1 MIRLLLGIIFLLAF
15 NFTGFSQLTKDS
27 TKTQKIDTANI
38 ISTNN
43 YLIVDSV
50 ALARKSFIA
59 DSLTY
64 QYIKPN
70 PQRINP
76 YYNQL
81 VKDFFVT
88 DPFLLSSPKGIKV
101 INSNYGL
108 GLFIKKSPKLFIFIF
123 LFILVFFGV
132 VKVLFSKELSNIFK
146 AFYDN
151 RFLAQF
157 SKDDNYLFSWQF
169 LFLFIILSLT
179 VGLFI
184 SLILFKYFGNQSVI
198 QIETFLILTLASFT
212 FFFLKIVV
220 LKFFGHL
227 FLVQKLT
234 KDYINFICI
243 TLFNSIFLLFPII
256 LCLILLDTNHENYI
270 IEGFLLF
277 FLLVFSFQFVR
288 IAINVLLNYR
298 LSIFYL
304 ILYLCAL
311 EICPLILFA
320 KTINISL

>member
-1 MIRLLLGIIFLLAF
+1 MIRLLLGIIFFSAF
-15 NFTGFSQLTKDS
+15 NSSLFAQISRDS
-27 TKTQKIDTANI
+27 VRNLNIDTVVISNSNYKI
-38 ISTNN
+38 I
-43 YLIVDSV
+43 DSA
-50 ALARKSFIA
+50 ALARKAFIA

-64 QYIKPN
+64 QYLKPD
-70 PQRINP
+70 PKRINP

-101 INSNYGL
+101 VNNNYGL
-108 GLFIKKSPKLFIFIF
+108 GLYMKKSPKLFIFIF

-132 VKVLFSKELSNIFK
+132 VRVLFSKELSNIFR

-179 VGLFI
+179 IGLFI
-184 SLILFKYFGNQSVI
+184 STLLFKYNGNQSVV
-198 QIETFLILTLASFT
+198 QIETFLILTLVSFIFL
-212 FFFLKIVV
+212 FFKIFV
-220 LKFFGHL
+220 LKLIGSL
-227 FLVQKLT
+227 FLIQKLT

-256 LCLILLDTNHENYI
+256 LCLILLDTNRENYI
-270 IEGFLLF
+270 IESFLIFLL
-277 FLLVFSFQFVR
+277 LIFSLQFVR
-288 IAINVLLNYR
+288 IAINLLINYR

>member
-1 MIRLLLGIIFLLAF
+1 MIRLLLGIIFFSAF
-15 NFTGFSQLTKDS
+15 NLSVFAQLSKDS
-27 TKTQKIDTANI
+27 AQNLNIDTIIILNSNYKNI
-38 ISTNN
+38 
-43 YLIVDSV
+43 DSA
-50 ALARKSFIA
+50 ALVRKTFIA

-64 QYIKPN
+64 QYLKPD
-70 PQRINP
+70 PKRINP

-101 INSNYGL
+101 VNNNYGL
-108 GLFIKKSPKLFIFIF
+108 GLYMKKSPKLFIFIF

-132 VKVLFSKELSNIFK
+132 VRVLFSKELSNIFK

-179 VGLFI
+179 IGLFI
-184 SLILFKYFGNQSVI
+184 SILLFKYNGNQSVVKI
-198 QIETFLILTLASFT
+198 DTFLILTLISFI
-212 FFFLKIVV
+212 FLLFKIFV
-220 LKFFGHL
+220 LKLIGNL
-227 FLVQKLT
+227 FLIQKLT

-243 TLFNSIFLLFPII
+243 TLFNSIFLLLPII
-256 LCLILLDTNHENYI
+256 LCLILLDTNRENYI
-270 IEGFLLF
+270 IESFLVFLL
-277 FLLVFSFQFVR
+277 LIFSLQFVR
-288 IAINVLLNYR
+288 IAINVLINYR

>member
-1 MIRLLLGIIFLLAF
+1 MIRLLLGIIFFSAF
-15 NFTGFSQLTKDS
+15 NLSVFAQLSKDS
-27 TKTQKIDTANI
+27 AQNLNIDTVIILNSNYKNI
-38 ISTNN
+38 
-43 YLIVDSV
+43 DS
-50 ALARKSFIA
+50 AGLARKAFIA

-64 QYIKPN
+64 QYLKPD
-70 PQRINP
+70 PKRINP

-101 INSNYGL
+101 VNNNYGL
-108 GLFIKKSPKLFIFIF
+108 GLYIKKSPKLFIFIF

-132 VKVLFSKELSNIFK
+132 VRVLFSKELSNIFE
-146 AFYDN
+146 AFYNN

-179 VGLFI
+179 IGLFI
-184 SLILFKYFGNQSVI
+184 SILLFKYNGNQSVVK
-198 QIETFLILTLASFT
+198 IETFLILTLVSLI
-212 FFFLKIVV
+212 FLFSKIFV
-220 LKFFGHL
+220 LKLIGNL
-227 FLVQKLT
+227 FLIRKLT

-243 TLFNSIFLLFPII
+243 TLFNSIFLLLPII
-256 LCLILLDTNHENYI
+256 FCLILLDTNRENYI
-270 IEGFLLF
+270 IESFLIFLL
-277 FLLVFSFQFVR
+277 LIFSLQFVR
-288 IAINVLLNYR
+288 IAINLLINYR